1 MPLPLHLLAVLD
13 VFGATAKKTSSSS
26 SFFLIFLVV
35 IAGAYMLFIAPQRRK
50 QRAQMSQQRNFEVG
64 DEVVTTGGMYG
75 RVEASDGDRVALD
88 IAEGVVVEVARTA
101 IARRVDAAT
110 AAAEVA
116 GTGSDDGD
124 TEVDDERAEVASH
137 DWEPPVGDEP
147 VATNGTSTGGGA
159 PTGGAGTNGSSTN
172 GVTAKGAASGATGT
186 AHPDATE
193 GDWAD
198 PWSTSPSDGEKG
210 APGAPAGSA

>member
-26 SFFLIFLVV
+26 GFFLIFLIV

-50 QRAQMSQQRNFEVG
+50 QRAQANQQRNFEVG
-64 DEVVTTGGMYG
+64 DEVVTTGGIYG

-110 AAAEVA
+110 AAAEV
-116 GTGSDDGD
+116 TGASSDDSAA
-124 TEVDDERAEVASH
+124 ELDDDRAEVASH
-137 DWEPPVGDEP
+137 DWEPPVADEP
-147 VATNGTSTGGGA
+147 VTTNGASANGAASASAASNGTSA
-159 PTGGAGTNGSSTN
+159 
-172 GVTAKGAASGATGT
+172 
-186 AHPDATE
+186 AHPDAAAGE
-193 GDWAD
+193 WAD
-198 PWSTSPSDGEKG
+198 PWATPPADGEKG